1 MFILKNVVYYTVAYV
16 RQLAIGITVWLN
28 LCLQLNISSFICK
41 KDEVERV
48 ESVIA
53 IIVSYNRKV
62 LLKEAIDH
70 LLKQSYKDFD
80 ILVVDNASTDGTK

>member
-1 MFILKNVVYYTVAYV
+1 M
-16 RQLAIGITVWLN
+16 
-28 LCLQLNISSFICK
+28 
-41 KDEVERV
+41 

-80 ILVVDNASTDGTK
+80 ILVVDNASTDGTKEYIREYIQNSDIIYHNTGTNLGGARCV